1 VSIIFILYTLHIYL
15 YKIYI
20 KKGICVHSIY
30 RVYKLKGG
38 ITMQVGVIGVGTM
51 GQNHV
56 RVYSEMNGVEL
67 VGVSDINEGRVKKIA
82 KSYHTTPYTDHIE
95 LLKQDLDAVS
105 IVVPTTLHKN
115 IAMDVIEYG
124 ANLFVE
130 KPIADTPENADAII
144 EAANNAGLKLMVGHI
159 ERFNPAV
166 IKLKEIIEKGLLGK
180 IVSISA
186 RRVGPF
192 NPRIRDVG
200 IIIDLGVHDI
210 DVMSYLYNK
219 KISKVY
225 AVAGNGRGIYE
236 DRASILLH
244 FDEECAGMIE
254 TNWLTPHK
262 VRKLNVVGMEG
273 VAYLDYLE
281 QSLEMYSEKYTRK
294 VKIEKKEPLKNELEH
309 FIEVVSNGNQPSV
322 KGDDGKRALQIAMC
336 AMESYKYGK
345 IIEIKA

>member
-1 VSIIFILYTLHIYL
+1 MRV
-15 YKIYI
+15 
-20 KKGICVHSIY
+20 GI
-30 RVYKLKGG
+30 
-38 ITMQVGVIGVGTM
+38 IGVGMM
-51 GQNHV
+51 GQNHA
-56 RVYSEMNGVEL
+56 RIYSEMKGIEL
-67 VGVSDINEGRVKKIA
+67 VGVSDINKDRVKEIA
-82 KSYHTTPYTDHIE
+82 QYYHTTPYTNHIE

-105 IVVPTTLHKN
+105 IVVPTTLHKT
-115 IAMDVIEYG
+115 IALDVIEYG
-124 ANLFVE
+124 TNLFVE

-219 KISKVY
+219 KVSKVY
-225 AVAGNGRGIYE
+225 AVAGNGRHPFE
-236 DRASILLH
+236 DRASIILYL
-244 FDEECAGMIE
+244 DDGCAGMIE

-281 QSLEMYSEKYTRK
+281 QSLELYSEKCTKK

-309 FIEVVSNGNQPSV
+309 FIEVVSNGNQPLV
-322 KGDDGKRALQIAMC
+322 KGEDGKRALQIAMF
-336 AMESYKYGK
+336 AIKSYKYGK
-345 IIEIKA
+345 IIEIKN